1 MPQHKGEVM
10 LKKDTCGG
18 VRRSGVTATMKSA
31 VKPWTPFRS
40 PARFIALLAVLVF
53 VGLTVARTPARAAE
67 QDAGV
72 QPFQVHCAMCHGP
85 DGKGDTV
92 IGKSAGIPDLH
103 AAVVQQQSDEYLA
116 DFIANGKGM
125 MPPFKNSL
133 SSEQIH
139 ALVGH
144 VRALAQQH

>member
-1 MPQHKGEVM
+1 MPQHDGEVM

-18 VRRSGVTATMKSA
+18 GRRAGFTTTMKSVA
-31 VKPWTPFRS
+31 KPWTPFSSR
-40 PARFIALLAVLVF
+40 ARFVALLAALMCL
-53 VGLTVARTPARAAE
+53 GTAVAGTPARAAA
-67 QDAGV
+67 QDAAE
-72 QPFQVHCAMCHGP
+72 QSFQVHCAMCHGP

-103 AAVVQQQSDEYLA
+103 AAAVQQQSDEALA
-116 DFIANGKGM
+116 EFIANGKGV

-139 ALVGH
+139 AVVGH

>member
-1 MPQHKGEVM
+1 MPHHDGEVM

-18 VRRSGVTATMKSA
+18 GRRAGVTATMKSVA
-31 VKPWTPFRS
+31 KPWTPFS
-40 PARFIALLAVLVF
+40 PRARFVALLAALLCA
-53 VGLTVARTPARAAE
+53 GLAVAGTPARAAE
-67 QDAGV
+67 QDAGA
-72 QPFQVHCAMCHGP
+72 QTFQVHCAMCHGP

-103 AAVVQQQSDEYLA
+103 AAAVQQQSDEALA
-116 DFIANGKGM
+116 EFIANGKGV
-125 MPPFKNSL
+125 MPPFKTSL

-144 VRALAQQH
+144 VRELAQQH

>member
-1 MPQHKGEVM
+1 MPQHDGEVM
-10 LKKDTCGG
+10 LKKE
-18 VRRSGVTATMKSA
+18 
-31 VKPWTPFRS
+31 
-40 PARFIALLAVLVF
+40 FIALLAVLVF
-53 VGLTVARTPARAAE
+53 VGLAVAGTPATAAE
-67 QDAGV
+67 QDTGA
-72 QPFQVHCAMCHGP
+72 QTFQVHCAMCHGP
-85 DGKGDTV
+85 DGQGDTV

-103 AAVVQQQSDEYLA
+103 AAAVQQQSDEALA
-116 DFIANGKGM
+116 EFIANGKGV

>member
-1 MPQHKGEVM
+1 MPQHDGEVM
-10 LKKDTCGG
+10 LKK
-18 VRRSGVTATMKSA
+18 K
-31 VKPWTPFRS
+31 
-40 PARFIALLAVLVF
+40 FIALLAVLVCL
-53 VGLTVARTPARAAE
+53 GTAVAGTPARAAE
-67 QDAGV
+67 QDTGA
-72 QPFQVHCAMCHGP
+72 QTFQVHCAMCHGP

-103 AAVVQQQSDEYLA
+103 AADVQKQSDEYLA
-116 DFIANGKGM
+116 EFIANGKGT

-133 SSEQIH
+133 SGEQIH